1 MDTSI
6 LIAKLLAA
14 FYLSVSLGF
23 IFNMKYYKKELSKI
37 AEEPGTLYLGG
48 AMALTAGVLIT
59 TYHNTWTKDWTV
71 LITLFGWLA
80 LAKGVLILTFP
91 NIVKYFR
98 PLYQGNNLVFIRVA
112 TLVLGLIFAYYGFI
126 A

>member
-1 MDTSI
+1 MSTSI

-23 IFNMKYYKKELSKI
+23 IFNMKYYKKELHKI

-48 AMALTAGVLIT
+48 AMALTAGLLIV
-59 TYHNTWTKDWTV
+59 TYHNTWVSNWTV

-80 LAKGVLILTFP
+80 LVKGVLILTFP
-91 NIVKYFR
+91 NTVKFFR
-98 PLYQGNNLVFIRVA
+98 PLYQGNNLAVIRVL
-112 TLVLGLIFAYYGFI
+112 TLVLGLLFGYYGFV